1 MTKIWQ
7 YCFETLLDYLW
18 IRVHLCTFL
27 FYSFQYTRTSL
38 WSNMKPR
45 FVFTNYQFLWNSKVV
60 WLWSVVYQIYLPI
73 NLFFFFLDESDNQ
86 TCSLISPR
94 CSLEFWRLSPPFS
107 IFLLLPLPTR
117 PSRTICE
124 FTNFHKYI
132 FLSSKTIYL
141 KTKTGLCDCYLY
153 VIMKRCHLYR

>member
-60 WLWSVVYQIYLPI
+60 WLWSVVYQNYLPI
-73 NLFFFFLDESDNQ
+73 NLFHFFLDGFDNQ
-86 TCSLISPR
+86 TCSLILPR
-94 CSLEFWRLSPPFS
+94 CSLEFWRSSPPFS

-124 FTNFHKYI
+124 FKVFSQIYMSKLLSYI
-132 FLSSKTIYL
+132 SLAIVIVIFVLSWKGVTC
-141 KTKTGLCDCYLY
+141 K
-153 VIMKRCHLYR
+153 V